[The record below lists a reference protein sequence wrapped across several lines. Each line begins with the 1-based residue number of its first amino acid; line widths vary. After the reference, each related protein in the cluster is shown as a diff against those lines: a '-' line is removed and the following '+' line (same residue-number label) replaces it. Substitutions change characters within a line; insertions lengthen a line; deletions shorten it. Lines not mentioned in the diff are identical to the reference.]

1 MNVSF
6 KSAIV
11 LAVYF
16 FLVAAFAA
24 GAVAADKADYV
35 FKNGAIY
42 TIDSKNPT
50 AQAIAI
56 TGKYITYVG
65 TDEGVQ
71 PFIGD
76 KTQVIDLKG
85 QMLLPGFVESHI
97 HPTTALLANGADL
110 QYSSVEQVVAS
121 AKKWADAHPDAKL
134 ITGFG
139 WRYMLFPTTGPTR
152 EPLDKVFPD
161 RPVFLFAIDGHSAW
175 VNSKALAL
183 AGVNARTPDPAPGFS
198 WFQRDP
204 KTGEPTGWLVEVPAG
219 QAVLSKLQTVDEN
232 AVISAMT
239 QRLPEFSAAGITAVF
254 DAGIPLMPTP
264 LGMQAYQDLEKENKL
279 PIRVVASY
287 YWNNPAIE
295 DPAGIALD
303 LRSKYH
309 SELVQF
315 RALKINVD
323 GGESQHTAVMLKPY
337 ADRPGFHGD
346 FLLDPKLVN
355 AAVLKAQAN
364 GLDTHCHC
372 YGDGGTRAYLD
383 AVEAARKAYPNSP
396 SRHTAAHALF
406 LTDEE
411 VARFPKLNVT
421 MQTSAQWLDP
431 NPTIPMM
438 VEILGKDVVF
448 TEYGR
453 MNSVLK
459 AGGRVALGTDWP
471 ASGYVSSYRPLEAI
485 QVAITRAIL
494 PQYGNQQM
502 MPVMPPEDERI
513 TLDQALKAYTL
524 DSAYVLDLEK
534 QIGSLEV
541 GKLADIVVL
550 EKDLYKI
557 PPSDIST
564 TKVQLT
570 MMNGKVTYRAE

>member
-1 MNVSF
+1 MNSTCRRITHAVF
-6 KSAIV
+6 AIV
-11 LAVYF
+11 ILGTFV
-16 FLVAAFAA
+16 FAA
-24 GAVAADKADYV
+24 AAADKADYV

-56 TGKYITYVG
+56 RGKYITYVG
-65 TDEGVQ
+65 ANEGAKA
-71 PFIGD
+71 FIGD
-76 KTQVIDLKG
+76 KTQVIDLHG

-97 HPTTALLANGADL
+97 HPTTTLIAEGADL
-110 QYSSVEQVVAS
+110 QTNSLDQLLASVKQ
-121 AKKWADAHPDAKL
+121 WADAHPDAAV
-134 ITGFG
+134 IRGFG
-139 WRYMLFPTTGPTR
+139 WRYTMFPGAGPNKAV
-152 EPLDKVFPD
+152 LDKVFPD

-175 VNSKALAL
+175 VNSKALEL
-183 AGVNARTPDPAPGFS
+183 AGVNAKTPDPAPGFS

-204 KTGEPTGWLVEVPAG
+204 KTNEPTGWLVEVPAV
-219 QAVLSKLQTVDEN
+219 QAVFYKLSQPSVESTLQAMQNKLPD
-232 AVISAMT
+232 
-239 QRLPEFSAAGITAVF
+239 FSAAGITAVF
-254 DAGIPLMPTP
+254 DAGIITMPLDSG
-264 LGMQAYQDLEKENKL
+264 LAGYQQLEKENKL

-287 YWNNPAIE
+287 YWNNPEIK
-295 DPAGIALD
+295 DPAGIALE
-303 LRSKYH
+303 LRDKYH

-315 RALKINVD
+315 KALKINVD

-346 FLLDPKLVN
+346 FLLDPKLVS

-383 AVEAARKAYPNSP
+383 AVEAAEKAYPKSP

-406 LTDEE
+406 LTDAE

-421 MQTSAQWLDP
+421 MQTSPQWFDP
-431 NPTIPMM
+431 NPTIKLMT
-438 VEILGKDVVF
+438 EILGEDVVF

-453 MNSVLK
+453 INSVLK
-459 AGGRVALGTDWP
+459 AGGRVAFGTDWP
-471 ASGYVSSYRPLEAI
+471 AAGYVSTYRPLEAI
-485 QVAITRAIL
+485 QIAITRAIL
-494 PQYGNQQM
+494 PQYGNEQFL
-502 MPVMPPEDERI
+502 PVMPPVNERV

-524 DSAYVLDLEK
+524 DAAYVLDLEK
-534 QIGSLEV
+534 SIGSLQT

-557 PPSDIST
+557 PASDIST
-564 TKVQLT
+564 VKVKMT
-570 MMNGKVTYRAE
+570 MMNGNLTYKAQ